1 MQIVKIINY
10 NLADAKP
17 AESIALNTGNAAIS
31 RVLSIKG
38 INGQTL
44 KMKVSNDGEN
54 WSYVQNE
61 EGNGD
66 YEITEDSAI
75 PLLAFDCLLQLESDS
90 DDISGIVASIGI
102 KRK

>member
-1 MQIVKIINY
+1 MQVVKIMDYSLNE
-10 NLADAKP
+10 AKLS
-17 AESIALNTGNAAIS
+17 ETVALNTGNAAIS
-31 RVLSIKG
+31 RVLTIKG

-44 KMKVSNDGEN
+44 KMKISNDGEN
-54 WSYVQNE
+54 WSYVQDE

-90 DDISGIVASIGI
+90 DASGIIASIGI

>member
-1 MQIVKIINY
+1 MQIVKIIDY
-10 NLADAKP
+10 DLMLAKP
-17 AESIALNTGNAAIS
+17 ADMVALNTGKNCSSRLLNIS
-31 RVLSIKG
+31 G

-44 KMKVSNDGEN
+44 KMKVSNDGKN

-66 YEITEDSAI
+66 YEITEDTSI
-75 PLLAFDCLLQLESDS
+75 PLISNECLLQLESNS
-90 DDISGIVASIGI
+90 DASGITASIGL